1 MTETQTYNRNSE
13 ILFIYEARLCNPNG
27 DPDDENKP
35 RIDPRT
41 GRNLVS
47 DVRLKRFFRNYIMN
61 RYGEDYIWVATVEGR
76 HVRAEERL
84 GGKTPEQILENCIDA
99 RLFGATIP
107 IGKKRG
113 ESRGESLSYT
123 GPLQFTW
130 GYSLHPV
137 ELVDSSTITSMF
149 VGRERTEEKGRE
161 ETEEGEKESE
171 VRYGTMGKD
180 WRVYYS
186 LIAFYGVAS
195 GLRSKNTGLREL
207 DVKILDNL
215 LWKSLALD
223 ATTRSKIG
231 EKPHLYLRVEYND
244 PETIIGDLRKYIRVD
259 YDHLKPIRDLSDIK
273 IDLTPLKEAL
283 VSMRERIYKVYA
295 YVSDEFKQYG
305 LHTIIQGVADVVPLP
320 HDIMITEESLR
331 GGQNRA

>member
-1 MTETQTYNRNSE
+1 MAETETYNKNSE
-13 ILFIYEARLCNPNG
+13 ILLIYEARLCNPNG
-27 DPDDENKP
+27 DPDDENRP
-35 RIDPRT
+35 RMDPRT

-61 RYGEDYIWVATVEGR
+61 RYGEEHIWVSTVESK
-76 HVRAEERL
+76 HVRADERLDRL
-84 GGKTPEQILENCIDA
+84 GGKPEQVLDNCIDA

-123 GPLQFTW
+123 GPVQFTW
-130 GYSLHPV
+130 GYSLHSV

-149 VGRERTEEKGRE
+149 VGREETERRE
-161 ETEEGEKESE
+161 EGE

-186 LIAFYGVAS
+186 LIAFYGVIS
-195 GLRSKNTGLREL
+195 GLRSKITGLREL

-215 LWKSLALD
+215 LWRSVALD

-259 YDHLKPIRDLSDIK
+259 YDHQKPIRDLSDIK
-273 IDLTPLKEAL
+273 LDLTPLKEAL
-283 VSMRERIYKVYA
+283 LQVRERIRRIYIHL
-295 YVSDEFKQYG
+295 SDEFKQHG
-305 LHTIIQGVADVVPLP
+305 LHTFVQDVADVVPLP

-331 GGQNRA
+331 GGPNRT

>member
-1 MTETQTYNRNSE
+1 VVYMAETETYNKNSE
-13 ILFIYEARLCNPNG
+13 ILLIYEARLCNPNG
-27 DPDDENKP
+27 DPDDENRP
-35 RIDPRT
+35 RMDPRT

-61 RYGEDYIWVATVEGR
+61 RYGEEHIWVSTVEGK
-76 HVRAEERL
+76 HVRADERLDRL
-84 GGKTPEQILENCIDA
+84 GGKPEQVLDNCIDA

-123 GPLQFTW
+123 GPVQFTW
-130 GYSLHPV
+130 GYSLHSV

-149 VGRERTEEKGRE
+149 VGREETERRE
-161 ETEEGEKESE
+161 EGE

-186 LIAFYGVAS
+186 LIAFYGVIS
-195 GLRSKNTGLREL
+195 GLRSKITGLREL

-215 LWKSLALD
+215 LWRSVALD

-259 YDHLKPIRDLSDIK
+259 YDHQKPIRDLSDIK
-273 IDLTPLKEAL
+273 LDLTPLKEAL
-283 VSMRERIYKVYA
+283 LQVRERIRRIYIHL
-295 YVSDEFKQYG
+295 SDEFKQHG
-305 LHTIIQGVADVVPLP
+305 LHTFVQDVADVVPLP

-331 GGQNRA
+331 GGPNRT

>member
-1 MTETQTYNRNSE
+1 MDKSNVYEKNSE
-13 ILFIYEARLCNPNG
+13 ILIIYEARLCNPNG

-35 RIDPRT
+35 RMDLRT

-61 RYGEDYIWVATVEGR
+61 RYGEQFIWVATVNGK
-76 HVRAEERL
+76 HVRADERL
-84 GGKTPEQILENCIDA
+84 GKHKPEEMLKSCIDA

-107 IGKKRG
+107 IGKDGTK
-113 ESRGESLSYT
+113 EEEKKKSRGEAVAYT
-123 GPLQFTW
+123 GPVQFTW

-149 VGRERTEEKGRE
+149 QGRPEEAG
-161 ETEEGEKESE
+161 EG
-171 VRYGTMGKD
+171 RYGTMGKD

-186 LIAFYGVAS
+186 LLAFYGVVS

-215 LWKSLALD
+215 LWKSIAVD

-231 EKPHLYLRVEYND
+231 EKPHLYLRVEYKD
-244 PETIIGDLRKYIRVD
+244 SETIVGDLRKYITVD
-259 YDHLKPIRDLSDIK
+259 YNEKRPIRDLLDVRLDFSPLREI
-273 IDLTPLKEAL
+273 LTRMK
-283 VSMRERIYKVYA
+283 ERIHKTYIYE
-295 YVSDEFKQYG
+295 SDEFKQMYN
-305 LHTIIQGVADVVPLP
+305 LHSLIKDVVGVETLP
-320 HDIMITEESLR
+320 YNILITEKSLTI
-331 GGQNRA
+331 QP

>member
-1 MTETQTYNRNSE
+1 VEVVPVTESETYNRNSE

-27 DPDDENKP
+27 DPDDENRP
-35 RIDPRT
+35 RMDPRT

-47 DVRLKRFFRNYIMN
+47 DVRLKRFFRNYIIN
-61 RYGEDYIWVATVEGR
+61 RYGEEYVWVSTVEGK
-76 HVRAEERL
+76 HVRADERLDRL
-84 GGKTPEQILENCIDA
+84 GGKPEQVLDNCIDA

-113 ESRGESLSYT
+113 ESRGESRSYT
-123 GPLQFTW
+123 GPVQFTW

-137 ELVDSSTITSMF
+137 ELVDSSTITSTF
-149 VGRERTEEKGRE
+149 VGRE
-161 ETEEGEKESE
+161 ETEREEESE

-186 LIAFYGVAS
+186 LIAFYGVIS
-195 GLRSKNTGLREL
+195 GLRSKITGLREL

-215 LWKSLALD
+215 LWKSVALD

-244 PETIIGDLRKYIRVD
+244 SETIIGDLRKYIRVN
-259 YDHLKPIRDLSDIK
+259 YDHQKPIRDLTDIQL
-273 IDLTPLKEAL
+273 DFNPLKEAL
-283 VSMRERIYKVYA
+283 IKVRDRIHRIYIQ
-295 YVSDEFKQYG
+295 VSDEFEQYG
-305 LHTIIQGVADVVPLP
+305 LRTLMQDVADVVPLP
-320 HDIMITEESLR
+320 HNLVITADTLR
-331 GGQNRA
+331 GGRNRG